1 MVSNLLHLWLIFITF
16 IVVITF
22 MGDATDVEELISEIL
37 GKENPSLIISV
48 VGGIDSGDN
57 TDPSQ

>member
-1 MVSNLLHLWLIFITF
+1 MVKIFVHLWLTFITF

-22 MGDATDVEELISEIL
+22 MGDATDVEELITEIL
-37 GKENPSLIISV
+37 GKENPSLISV